1 MEPTT
6 TAYEHS
12 IRKLSSRFSTNYQLQ
27 ADDPIHNLTGMLDSH
42 SESLRQRI
50 EQIKTAIPQAVTQ
63 SLELA
68 TTKLSTQFELVSVP
82 LMTSIQEERGTLSAI
97 HTQMASLEKRFIN
110 TGHVAAPTQ
119 NWNLWLL
126 LGCTFT
132 ILGLLGYNTFTSQK
146 LAWAQTP
153 TGYLAKQMVD
163 RNPQLADSCRALTV
177 KDYQYLGKGHPAKK
191 VCSVFL

>member
-6 TAYEHS
+6 TALEHS
-12 IRKLSSRFSTNYQLQ
+12 ISKLSSRLSANYQLQ
-27 ADDPIHNLTGMLDSH
+27 ADDPIHNVTGMLD
-42 SESLRQRI
+42 RI
-50 EQIKTAIPQAVTQ
+50 EQIKDAIPQAVTQ

-97 HTQMASLEKRFIN
+97 HDQMASLEKRFIN

-132 ILGLLGYNTFTSQK
+132 ILGLVGYNTFTSRN

-153 TGYLAKQMVD
+153 TGYLAKQMID
-163 RNPQLADSCRALTV
+163 RNPQLADSCRALTA
-177 KDYQYLGKGHPAKK
+177 KDYKYLGKGHPAKK

>member
-6 TAYEHS
+6 TALEHS
-12 IRKLSSRFSTNYQLQ
+12 MSKLSPRLAANYRLQ
-27 ADDPIHNLTGMLDSH
+27 ADDPIHDVTGMLD
-42 SESLRQRI
+42 RI
-50 EQIKTAIPQAVTQ
+50 EQIKEAIPQAVTQ
-63 SLELA
+63 SLTLA

-82 LMTSIQEERGTLSAI
+82 LLTSIQEERSTLSAI
-97 HTQMASLEKRFIN
+97 HDQMASLEKRFIN

-132 ILGLLGYNTFTSQK
+132 ILGLLGYNTLTAK
-146 LAWAQTP
+146 NLAWAQTP
-153 TGYLAKQMVD
+153 TGYLAKQMID
-163 RNPQLADSCRALTV
+163 RNPQLADSCRALTA
-177 KDYQYLGKGHPAKK
+177 KDRQYLGKGHPAKK